1 MAHIIFKDILVV
13 FETGAAAPKNNEKN
27 VETSPWVCPWLS
39 PLVVNLQS
47 KIKEWR
53 LRKWMNATP
62 GNNKSSRK
70 TKKDAFQQT
79 NLENSSP
86 TKSRRIHQHHQ
97 KKREYP
103 YPLFIQDSETHH
115 HKNQPLLPQE
125 GQAKGGLPITK
136 ETCHKD
142 GKGLPPS
149 KTKPPFFQKVKQKE
163 EEPASSKHFLFI
175 QGSPNQI
182 GSLE

>member
-1 MAHIIFKDILVV
+1 MAHIIFKDLLVV
-13 FETGAAAPKNNEKN
+13 FEIGAAAPKNNEKN

-47 KIKEWR
+47 KIKGWR

-62 GNNKSSRK
+62 GNNKSSRNQKGRHLKPK
-70 TKKDAFQQT
+70 T
-79 NLENSSP
+79 L
-86 TKSRRIHQHHQ
+86 RRIALPIPMCTHQHHRE
-97 KKREYP
+97 KREYP

-125 GQAKGGLPITK
+125 RQAKGGDILTK
-136 ETCHKD
+136 ETYHKD

-149 KTKPPFFQKVKQKE
+149 KTKPP
-163 EEPASSKHFLFI
+163 SSKNW
-175 QGSPNQI
+175 SKRKRKQI
-182 GSLE
+182 LSHRLHDLLPIC